1 MTQAPEKRFTLQDGM
16 QPVTFA
22 GEHLASAS
30 SQVDSTPLPRW
41 TELEIYKTVTDK
53 YVLYKVGRSDVVH
66 EATHTEPP
74 NKPGK
79 GALRYD
85 SIMDAL
91 TDIDPEAGEDDLSA
105 YFVPCDTCRPSFD
118 SDQPVL
124 VEQDMHSVDRFESA
138 EELLDALHYRKGG
151 AVRSLSNLSRN
162 LLDAAARKDPDI
174 AKLRSRPTD
183 IS

>member
-1 MTQAPEKRFTLQDGM
+1 MTQAPEKRFELRDGM

-30 SQVDSTPLPRW
+30 SQLDDNSLPRW
-41 TELEIYKTVTDK
+41 TELSIYKTVTGK
-53 YVLYKVGRSDVVH
+53 YVLEKIGRSDVY
-66 EATHTEPP
+66 HTSQCK
-74 NKPGK
+74 KPGK
-79 GALRYD
+79 GALRYE

-91 TDIDPEAGEDDLSA
+91 ADVDEHAGESDLPSYFLPCETCAPSYSSDD
-105 YFVPCDTCRPSFD
+105 
-118 SDQPVL
+118 PVV
-124 VEQDMHSVDRFESA
+124 VEQDMHSVDRFENA

-162 LLDAAARKDPDI
+162 LLDMAAKKDEGI